1 MGTYLVNIFNWFI
14 NAVGV
19 ALQAVILLL
28 PESPFQKIMIEMP
41 DVIINVNWLFPIAEI
56 LSTFET
62 WLAAIIVYYG
72 YQVIL
77 RWVKAIE

>member
-1 MGTYLVNIFNWFI
+1 MGTYLVNICNWFI

-41 DVIINVNWLFPIAEI
+41 DVFISINWLFPISEM
-56 LSTFET
+56 LGTLET

>member
-56 LSTFET
+56 LSTLET